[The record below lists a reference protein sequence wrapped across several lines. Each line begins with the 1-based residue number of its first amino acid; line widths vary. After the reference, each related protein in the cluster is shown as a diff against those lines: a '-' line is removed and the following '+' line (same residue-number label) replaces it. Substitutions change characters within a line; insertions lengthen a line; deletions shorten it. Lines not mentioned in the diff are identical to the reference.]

1 MKPQLLRVLALV
13 ACTCPFVVLADPAAR
28 ESVLA
33 ADSAFAALSVERGAQ
48 QAFQTYLASDGVVF
62 RPTAVASGEWFA
74 THEQA
79 SGRLE
84 WSPVAA
90 AVDCT
95 GDLAVTTGPWGY
107 RNPEGG
113 EPVAGHYL
121 SLWRQDENSEWSV
134 VLDHGIDQARDVV
147 AASGLQARLD
157 AIWPAEAPRQCPKA
171 TAANAAMLAKA
182 DRQLNATIR
191 SKGIDVALR
200 RYAHAGAVAYR
211 DDEAPRPLAADW
223 PADGLAL
230 GRRVE
235 GRSQSTISGAGSD
248 MGYTYGEI
256 VERAKR
262 RVAPRI
268 RAVYVRVWVHDGR
281 EWRLGLDML
290 TPLPE
295 AAGP

>member
-1 MKPQLLRVLALV
+1 MKPQLSRVLALV
-13 ACTCPFVVLADPAAR
+13 AGTCPFVVLADPAAR

-48 QAFQTYLASDGVVF
+48 HAFRAYLASDGVVF
-62 RPTAVASGEWFA
+62 RPTAVAGGEWFA

-84 WSPVAA
+84 WNPAAA
-90 AVDCT
+90 AVDCI

-121 SLWRQDENSEWSV
+121 SLWRQDENGEWSV
-134 VLDHGIDQARDVV
+134 VLDHATDQAGDTV
-147 AASGLQARLD
+147 AASGLQAGLE
-157 AIWPAEAPRQCPKA
+157 ALWPAAPARDCPKA
-171 TAANAAMLAKA
+171 AAANAKALANA
-182 DRQLNATIR
+182 DGELNAAIR

-200 RYAHAGAVAYR
+200 RYAHAGTVAYR
-211 DDEAPRPLAADW
+211 DDAAPRPLDADW

-230 GRRVE
+230 GSRVE
-235 GRSQSTISGAGSD
+235 GRTQATIATAGSD

-256 VERAKR
+256 VEPAQR
-262 RVAPRI
+262 RIAPRT

-281 EWRLGLDML
+281 DWRLGLDML

-295 AAGP
+295 GAGP